1 MHTRERVGAVTVR
14 VTTLKGAGAG
24 LYYVEA
30 LGGYYLDGGEPA
42 GLWRGRGAAALGLV
56 GEVDDAM
63 FLSLMAGLDPA
74 TGEPLGRRYG
84 DHSVRGFDAT
94 ALAPKSVS
102 VLFAL
107 GDDAVRRAVLEAHD
121 AAVAAMVDWVEDHA
135 HTRYRLKGEVRVH
148 DAQGIVAATFRQH
161 TSRALDPQLH
171 THVVIPNRVLADDGR
186 WLALD
191 ARTLK
196 LDQRTLSALYH
207 AGLRAELTRTLGVEW
222 QAPVNGIAE
231 MRGLAPELLEEFSSR
246 TAAVERRVEEKLE
259 RFEESFERAP
269 TPRERWRLEREAVVE
284 SRPAKA
290 HDLDAEALH
299 AEWAQRA
306 LAIGRE
312 PQRTIEAA
320 VSEPARRPSLDAVDL
335 DQVVVR
341 ALAALS
347 ESQSAWRPAE
357 LVRELAAAVPSDVGV
372 AAAELAPWLDDL
384 AERTI
389 AERLVELSRPV
400 PPGVPLRRDGRPA
413 TESALQRA
421 LTTPDILAQE
431 ERLLAWA
438 ERRMEAGGRDV
449 AVEGDERLSGPQ
461 REVAAEVAGDREL
474 VLVVGPAG
482 TGKTTA
488 LAPAVESLRA
498 QGRAVF
504 GVAPSAAAAEVLSVE
519 AGLGADTLDKLL
531 VEHRLAR
538 PPDHRYDLPTGATLI
553 VDEAAMVSTPK
564 LAELAQL
571 ADRRGWRL
579 ALAGDPLQFSA
590 VGRGGMFAHLLDCHG
605 AVELDRVHRFVHG
618 WEREA
623 SLRLRQG
630 DPDVLSLYED
640 HGRIHGGG
648 RRKMERAVVEAWR
661 EAGAHGQSAAMTAP
675 TNETVV
681 ALNQRAQALRL
692 QAGEINLHR
701 PSAPAG
707 PYRLY
712 VGDVVATR
720 RNDRDLRTDCGL
732 MVKNRDQWE
741 VAAVHRGGALTV
753 SGRTGSVRLPAE
765 YVARHVELAYAQ
777 TSHAA
782 QGRTVDRSFL
792 FLDGAADMRGV
803 YVPMTRG
810 RYGNEA
816 FVVLSG
822 EQTARDVLAEALAR
836 SWIDRPAVA
845 RRAELAGPERHA
857 GGDAAERPLDAGA
870 LRSLI
875 EREHEIGH
883 TLARAASVQRH
894 CGEQLER
901 DSARRAE
908 VTERAD
914 GAEAARQRAH
924 EVLDRYD
931 GPLARRLHRDEI
943 GQARGDL
950 NQAQGALASGRAELA
965 ELDQRIV
972 ELQGRLA
979 EAAATLRDRPALEH
993 ERHGVRREL
1002 DSDLSARSAG
1012 LGDDAPDHVLDR
1024 LGPRPQGGA
1033 AAELWDEAA
1042 ARLDQHRSAFGR
1054 DAPPDRGRSWRFEET
1069 PEMANGRA
1077 ASQACDRLDR
1087 ALGRGR
1093 GIEPPGLE
1101 LSISL

>member
-1 MHTRERVGAVTVR
+1 MGLVTVR
-14 VTTLKGAGAG
+14 VTTLKGPGAG

-42 GLWRGRGAAALGLV
+42 GLWRGRGAERLGLV
-56 GEVDDAM
+56 GEVDDAV
-63 FLSLMAGLDPA
+63 FLSLMAGLDPD

-84 DHSVRGFDAT
+84 EGSVRGFDAT
-94 ALAPKSVS
+94 ASAPKSAS
-102 VLFAL
+102 VLFAV
-107 GDDAVRRAVLEAHD
+107 GDDAVRQAVLAAHD
-121 AAVAAMVDWVEDHA
+121 AAVAAMVDWIEDHA
-135 HTRYRLKGEVRVH
+135 HTRFRFKGEVRVY
-148 DAQGIVAATFRQH
+148 DAEGIAAASFRQH

-171 THVVIPNRVLADDGR
+171 THVVIPNRVLTTDGR

-207 AGLRAELTRTLGVEW
+207 AGLRAELARSLGVEW
-222 QAPVNGIAE
+222 EGPANGIAE
-231 MRGLAPELLEEFSSR
+231 MRGLTKELLEEFSSR
-246 TAAVERRVEEKLE
+246 TAEVEERIEEKLE
-259 RFEESFERAP
+259 RFEDAFARPP

-290 HDLDAEALH
+290 HDLDAAALH
-299 AEWAQRA
+299 AEWAGRARA
-306 LAIGRE
+306 LGHE
-312 PQRTIEAA
+312 PERIIEAA
-320 VSEPARRPSLDAVDL
+320 VPERSRAASLDAVDV
-335 DQVVVR
+335 DQVVVQ
-341 ALAALS
+341 ALAALA

-357 LVRELAAAVPSDVGV
+357 LVRELAAAVPTDVAA

-400 PPGVPLRRDGRPA
+400 PPGVPLRRDGRPV
-413 TESALQRA
+413 TESALHRA
-421 LTTPDILAQE
+421 LTTPDVLAQE

-438 ERRMEAGGRDV
+438 ERRMEAGGRDT
-449 AVEGDERLSGPQ
+449 AVDCDLRLSGPQ
-461 REVAAEVAGDREL
+461 VEVAAAVAGDREL

-519 AGLGADTLDKLL
+519 AGLAADTLDKLL

-538 PPDHRYDLPTGATLI
+538 PPDHRYDLPPGATLI

-571 ADRRGWRL
+571 ADARGWRL

-605 AVELDRVHRFVHG
+605 AIELDRVHRFVHG

-661 EAGAHGQSAAMTAP
+661 EAGSHGQSAAMTAP

-681 ALNQRAQALRL
+681 ALNQRAQAERVR
-692 QAGEINLHR
+692 AGEIDVLR
-701 PSAPAG
+701 SSVEAG

-720 RNDRDLRTDCGL
+720 RNERALRTDCGL

-753 SGRTGSVRLPAE
+753 TGRTGSVRLPAE
-765 YVARHVELAYAQ
+765 YVAEHVELAYAQ

-792 FLDGAADMRGV
+792 FLDGAADMRSV

-816 FVVLSG
+816 FVVLSC
-822 EQTARDVLAEALAR
+822 EETARDVLAEALAR

-845 RRAELAGPERHA
+845 RRAELAGPERRG
-857 GGDAAERPLDAGA
+857 GGDAAERPLEPGA
-870 LRSLI
+870 LRALI
-875 EREHEIGH
+875 ERDHEIGR

-901 DSARRAE
+901 ESARRAE
-908 VTERAD
+908 VTERIA
-914 GAEAARQRAH
+914 GAEAARDHAR
-924 EVLDRYD
+924 EVLDQFD

-943 GQARGDL
+943 GR
-950 NQAQGALASGRAELA
+950 AQGALNQANGALSSGRAEVA
-965 ELDQRIV
+965 QLDEGIG
-972 ELQGRLA
+972 ELQRSLA
-979 EAAATLRDRPALEH
+979 EARSTLGKRPALEH
-993 ERHGVRREL
+993 ERNGVRREL
-1002 DSDLSARSAG
+1002 DRDLAARAG
-1012 LGDDAPDHVLDR
+1012 SLTAEPPDHLLDR
-1024 LGPRPQGGA
+1024 LGPRPAKGA

-1042 ARLDQHRSAFGR
+1042 ARLDQHRSAFSR
-1054 DAPPDRGRSWRFEET
+1054 EAVSVPAWRFEDT
-1069 PEMANGRA
+1069 PEMANGHV
-1077 ASQACDRLDR
+1077 ASKACERLDR
-1087 ALGRGR
+1087 AMGRAPA
-1093 GIEPPGLE
+1093 IEPPGLE
-1101 LSISL
+1101 LSIGL